1 MVLYGTL
8 MIVMVQVRPGEVRH
22 PRPGAG
28 RQRGPALQHPLRPGR
43 GHLHGHPPAQDRG
56 QHPPG
61 AVGGDCSR
69 ARGYTV
75 PRLTRTR

>member
-61 AVGGDCSR
+61 AVQWGEIVAGSVVTLCLD
-69 ARGYTV
+69 
-75 PRLTRTR
+75 